1 MQPSRANVGKVTI
14 VHLRNANTFA
24 IYAASIAYIIEI
36 STFPI
41 IVKAL
46 SIDLAL
52 STDQALWLISGYKIT
67 LIIALF
73 ISGAAGDKIGKERVF
88 TSGAFLFCTASIL
101 LLFARTGEQTIILRL
116 FQGVGAGL
124 FSPHFWRQ
132 TARAARSRR

>member
-24 IYAASIAYIIEI
+24 IFAASIAYIIEI

-52 STDQALWLISGYKIT
+52 DTDQALWLISGYKTT

-73 ISGAAGDKIGKERVF
+73 VSGAAG
-88 TSGAFLFCTASIL
+88 
-101 LLFARTGEQTIILRL
+101 
-116 FQGVGAGL
+116 
-124 FSPHFWRQ
+124 
-132 TARAARSRR
+132 

>member
-1 MQPSRANVGKVTI
+1 M
-14 VHLRNANTFA
+14 HLRNANTFA

-52 STDQALWLISGYKIT
+52 GTDQALWLISGYKIT

-73 ISGAAGDKIGKERVF
+73 VSGAAGDKIGKEHVF
-88 TSGAFLFCTASIL
+88 TSGAFLFCIASVL

-124 FSPHFWRQ
+124 F
-132 TARAARSRR
+132 RR